1 MTCLMRIRRFLGS
14 PARSAALAAAVALA
28 ARLGAAAHGQQAPGT
43 TPANPTGIVPR
54 TAPAGGQP
62 QPAVAGPVVA
72 MPGIVPLGFIE
83 PRSTV
88 TREVTLRNTS
98 SAPIR
103 IVKAV
108 PGCTCTTLDVAGK
121 SIPAMGELTVPIT
134 MKVAGSTGIKTANVQ
149 FVLEGVPSIL
159 TVGMQG
165 EVAYPVRAVQRDAAT
180 GAKAPYVDAFTSPAN
195 VKGEIEVLAT
205 DGKPFRVTSVQGKP
219 PEYVGY
225 DPATEAPRSGYSLR
239 YDISEYPCPQMPPYL
254 IVATD
259 RPDAAVIDMR
269 IRHACTRI
277 DPIVPFA
284 EFRTN
289 LGAVA
294 PGSVHEFD
302 FELKQA
308 KGWLATGATCDDP
321 RIKVD
326 FVQQKA
332 IDPQGH
338 SLVALRATFAADAR
352 GLVLVPVTMLA
363 TAPNGKA
370 VSSRFWLYADVRA
383 PQPAQ

>member
-1 MTCLMRIRRFLGS
+1 MRIRPTLGLH
-14 PARSAALAAAVALA
+14 ACRAALAFALAAA
-28 ARLGAAAHGQQAPGT
+28 GSQAAAAQQAPGSPPT
-43 TPANPTGIVPR
+43 NPSRAAPR
-54 TAPAGGQP
+54 TAQSGAQV
-62 QPAVAGPVVA
+62 QPAVAGPIVA
-72 MPGIVPLGFIE
+72 MPGIIPLGFIE
-83 PRSTV
+83 PRSAV

-98 SAPIR
+98 SAPIK

-121 SIPAMGELTVPIT
+121 VIPAMGELKVPIT
-134 MKVAGSTGIKTANVQ
+134 MKVAGSTGVKTANVQ

-180 GAKAPYVDAFTSPAN
+180 GAKAPYVDAFATPAN
-195 VKGEIEVLAT
+195 VKGEIEVVAT
-205 DGKPFRVTSVQGKP
+205 DGKPFRVTSVQGEP

-225 DPATEAPRSGYSLR
+225 NPAEAPRSAYTLR
-239 YDISEYPCPQMPPYL
+239 YDISSYPCPQMPPYL
-254 IVATD
+254 IVGTD
-259 RPDAAVIDMR
+259 RADAPVIDMR
-269 IRHACTRI
+269 VRHACTKI
-277 DPIVPFA
+277 EPIVPFA

-294 PGSVHEFD
+294 PGSAHEFD

-321 RIKVD
+321 RVRIE

-332 IDPQGH
+332 VDPQGH
-338 SLVALRATFAADAR
+338 SLVALRATFAADAK

-383 PQPAQ
+383 P